1 MASAEDQAAAAA
13 LLGGDPAAFDA
24 LLSTLMSSSNAD
36 RSAAEAAF
44 HRLRASHP
52 EPLALRLA
60 TSLAAPTTPADLR
73 AMAGVLLRKVLSPA
87 PSSDASSNNATPPA
101 PLWPQ
106 LSPAG
111 QAALK
116 AHLLSALQSDPP
128 KPIAKKVCDA
138 ISELAAS
145 LLPENAWP
153 ELLPFLFR
161 AASGPD
167 AHNLQESALL
177 IFARLADYIAESL
190 LDHLMT
196 IHNLLASALAHPT
209 SPDVRI
215 AALGAAVNL
224 VQCLPTN
231 SDRDKMQDLLPAMMR
246 ALTDCLNSGQEVSA
260 QEALELL
267 VELAGAE
274 PRFLRRQIAD
284 VVGAMLQ
291 VAEATQLEDGTR
303 HLAVEFVITLAEARE
318 RAPGMMRRLP
328 QFVGRLFAV
337 LMQMLLDVEDD
348 PAWHSAETEDEDAGE
363 GNNYGVAQECL
374 DRLSIAIG
382 GNAIVPIASEL
393 LPQYLSS
400 AEWQKHH
407 AALITLAQI
416 AEGCAKV
423 MLKNL
428 EQVVSMI
435 LNGFQHPHPRVRWAA
450 INAIGQLSTDLGP
463 DLQVHYHQQVLPALA
478 NAMDDFQ
485 NPRVQA
491 HAASAILNFSENCT
505 PEILT
510 PYLDGI
516 VNKLL
521 VLLQNGKQMVQEGAL
536 TALASVADSSQDH
549 FKKYYDAVMPYL
561 KSILM
566 HATDKSNRMLR
577 AKSMECISL
586 VGMAVGKDK
595 FRDDARQVMEVLM
608 ALQGAPMETD
618 DPITSYMLQA
628 WARLC
633 KCLGQDFLPYMSVV
647 MPPLL
652 QSAQLKPDVT
662 VTSAESDD
670 DIASD
675 DDSIE
680 TITLGDKRIGIRT
693 SVLEEKATAC
703 NMLCCYADELKEGFF
718 PWIDQVAP
726 TLVPLLKFYFH
737 EEVRRAA
744 VAAMPELLRSAKLA
758 VEKGQAQGRDESYVK
773 QLSDYIIAA
782 LVEALHKEPETEM
795 CSSMLDSLNECMQL
809 SGLLLDEAQ
818 VRAIIDE
825 IKNVIIASAT
835 RKRERSERTKAEDF
849 DADEGELLKEENEQE
864 EEVFDQVSE
873 CLGTLIKTFKGSFLP
888 FFEELSMYITPMLGK
903 DKTPEERRIAI
914 CIFDDVAEQC
924 RESALKY
931 YDTYLPFLLE
941 ASNDENSDV
950 RQAAVYGVGVCAEF
964 GGHVFRPLV
973 GEALSKLNNVIRHPD
988 ARLPDNIMAYD
999 NAVSALGKICQ
1010 FHRDGIDAAQVVP
1023 AWLSCLPIKDD
1034 KVEAKVVHGQLCS
1047 MVERSDAEILGPH
1060 SQYLPKIVSIFAEV
1074 LCNGTELATDETRN
1088 RMVNVLRRFQQ
1099 TLPPDF
1105 LASTFSNLQPQQQ
1118 LLLQSILST

>member
-423 MLKNL
+423 
-428 EQVVSMI
+428 SII
-435 LNGFQHPHPRVRWAA
+435 L
-450 INAIGQLSTDLGP
+450 LSL
-463 DLQVHYHQQVLPALA
+463 Y
-478 NAMDDFQ
+478 
-485 NPRVQA
+485 
-491 HAASAILNFSENCT
+491 
-505 PEILT
+505 
-510 PYLDGI
+510 
-516 VNKLL
+516 K
-521 VLLQNGKQMVQEGAL
+521 
-536 TALASVADSSQDH
+536 
-549 FKKYYDAVMPYL
+549 
-561 KSILM
+561 
-566 HATDKSNRMLR
+566 
-577 AKSMECISL
+577 
-586 VGMAVGKDK
+586 
-595 FRDDARQVMEVLM
+595 
-608 ALQGAPMETD
+608 
-618 DPITSYMLQA
+618 
-628 WARLC
+628 
-633 KCLGQDFLPYMSVV
+633 
-647 MPPLL
+647 
-652 QSAQLKPDVT
+652 
-662 VTSAESDD
+662 
-670 DIASD
+670 
-675 DDSIE
+675 
-680 TITLGDKRIGIRT
+680 
-693 SVLEEKATAC
+693 
-703 NMLCCYADELKEGFF
+703 
-718 PWIDQVAP
+718 
-726 TLVPLLKFYFH
+726 
-737 EEVRRAA
+737 
-744 VAAMPELLRSAKLA
+744 
-758 VEKGQAQGRDESYVK
+758 YVK
-773 QLSDYIIAA
+773 
-782 LVEALHKEPETEM
+782 
-795 CSSMLDSLNECMQL
+795 
-809 SGLLLDEAQ
+809 
-818 VRAIIDE
+818 
-825 IKNVIIASAT
+825 
-835 RKRERSERTKAEDF
+835 
-849 DADEGELLKEENEQE
+849 
-864 EEVFDQVSE
+864 
-873 CLGTLIKTFKGSFLP
+873 
-888 FFEELSMYITPMLGK
+888 
-903 DKTPEERRIAI
+903 
-914 CIFDDVAEQC
+914 
-924 RESALKY
+924 
-931 YDTYLPFLLE
+931 
-941 ASNDENSDV
+941 
-950 RQAAVYGVGVCAEF
+950 
-964 GGHVFRPLV
+964 
-973 GEALSKLNNVIRHPD
+973 
-988 ARLPDNIMAYD
+988 
-999 NAVSALGKICQ
+999 
-1010 FHRDGIDAAQVVP
+1010 
-1023 AWLSCLPIKDD
+1023 
-1034 KVEAKVVHGQLCS
+1034 
-1047 MVERSDAEILGPH
+1047 H
-1060 SQYLPKIVSIFAEV
+1060 STIS
-1074 LCNGTELATDETRN
+1074 
-1088 RMVNVLRRFQQ
+1088 
-1099 TLPPDF
+1099 
-1105 LASTFSNLQPQQQ
+1105 
-1118 LLLQSILST
+1118 

>member
-24 LLSTLMSSSNAD
+24 LLSTLMSASNAD
-36 RSAAEAAF
+36 RAAAEAAF
-44 HRLRASHP
+44 HRLRGSHP

-60 TSLAAPTTPADLR
+60 SSLAAPATPAELR
-73 AMAGVLLRKVLSPA
+73 AMAAVLLRKLLSPTA
-87 PSSDASSNNATPPA
+87 SSDSSSAAPP
-101 PLWPQ
+101 PLWPL
-106 LSPAG
+106 LSPDG

-116 AHLLSALQSDPP
+116 AHLLAALQSDPP

-138 ISELAAS
+138 ISELATL
-145 LLPENAWP
+145 LLPENTWA

-161 AASGPD
+161 AASTPE
-167 AHNLQESALL
+167 APNLQESALL

-209 SPDVRI
+209 SPD
-215 AALGAAVNL
+215 
-224 VQCLPTN
+224 
-231 SDRDKMQDLLPAMMR
+231 DLLPAMMR
-246 ALTDCLNSGQEVSA
+246 ALTDCLNSSQEASA

-284 VVGAMLQ
+284 VAGAMLQ
-291 VAEATQLEDGTR
+291 IAEAAQLEDGTR

-328 QFVGRLFAV
+328 QFVGRLFQV

-348 PAWHSAETEDEDAGE
+348 PAWHTAETEDEDAGE

-374 DRLSIAIG
+374 DRLAIAIG
-382 GNAIVPIASEL
+382 GNAVVPIASEL
-393 LPQYLSS
+393 LPQYLS
-400 AEWQKHH
+400 APEWQKHH

-463 DLQVHYHQQVLPALA
+463 DLQVQYHQKVLPALA

-516 VNKLL
+516 VSKLL

-561 KSILM
+561 KAILM
-566 HATDKSNRMLR
+566 NATDKSNRMLR

-595 FRDDARQVMEVLM
+595 FRDDAKQVMEVLM
-608 ALQGAPMETD
+608 ALQGTPMETD

-633 KCLGQDFLPYMSVV
+633 KCLGQDFLPYMHVV

-662 VTSAESDD
+662 ITSAESDD
-670 DIASD
+670 EIESD

-758 VEKGQAQGRDESYVK
+758 VEKGQAPGRDESYVK
-773 QLSDYIIAA
+773 QLSDFIIPA

-809 SGLLLDEAQ
+809 SGCLLDENQ
-818 VRAIIDE
+818 VRAISDE

-835 RKRERSERTKAEDF
+835 RKRDRSERTKAEDF

-864 EEVFDQVSE
+864 EEVFDQVGE
-873 CLGTLIKTFKGSFLP
+873 CLGTLIKTFKASFLP
-888 FFEELSMYITPMLGK
+888 FFDELSVYVTPMLGK
-903 DKTPEERRIAI
+903 DKTAEERRIAI
-914 CIFDDVAEQC
+914 CIFDDIAEQC

-931 YDTYLPFLLE
+931 YDTYVPFLLE
-941 ASNDENSDV
+941 ASNDDNSDV
-950 RQAAVYGVGVCAEF
+950 RQAAVYGLGVCAEF
-964 GGHVFRPLV
+964 GGHTFRPLV
-973 GEALSKLNNVIRHPD
+973 GEALSKLNNVIRHPE
-988 ARLPDNIMAYD
+988 AQHADNIMAYD

-1010 FHRDGIDAAQVVP
+1010 FHRDGIDAAQVIP
-1023 AWLSCLPIKDD
+1023 AWLGCLPIKDD
-1034 KVEAKVVHGQLCS
+1034 KIEAKVVHDQLCS
-1047 MVERSDAEILGPH
+1047 MVERSDAQVLGPH

-1074 LCNGTELATDETRN
+1074 LCNGKELATDETTT
-1088 RMVNVLRRFQQ
+1088 RMISVLKRFQQ

-1105 LASTFSNLQPQQQ
+1105 LASTFSTLQPQQQ
-1118 LLLQSILST
+1118 LMLQSILST

>member
-1 MASAEDQAAAAA
+1 MSA
-13 LLGGDPAAFDA
+13 
-24 LLSTLMSSSNAD
+24 SNAD
-36 RSAAEAAF
+36 RAAAEAAF
-44 HRLRASHP
+44 HRLRGSHP

-60 TSLAAPTTPADLR
+60 SSLAAPATPAELR
-73 AMAGVLLRKVLSPA
+73 AMAAVLLRKLLSPTA
-87 PSSDASSNNATPPA
+87 SSDSSSAAPP
-101 PLWPQ
+101 PLWPL
-106 LSPAG
+106 LSPDG

-116 AHLLSALQSDPP
+116 AHLLAALQSDPP

-138 ISELAAS
+138 ISELATL
-145 LLPENAWP
+145 LLPENTWA

-161 AASGPD
+161 AASTPE
-167 AHNLQESALL
+167 APNLQESALL

-215 AALGAAVNL
+215 AALSAAVNL

-231 SDRDKMQDLLPAMMR
+231 ADRDKMQDLLPAMMR
-246 ALTDCLNSGQEVSA
+246 ALTDCLNSSQEASA

-284 VVGAMLQ
+284 VAGAMLQ
-291 VAEATQLEDGTR
+291 IAEAAQLEDGTR

-328 QFVGRLFAV
+328 QFVGRLFQV

-348 PAWHSAETEDEDAGE
+348 PAWHTAETEDEDAGE

-374 DRLSIAIG
+374 DRLAIAIG
-382 GNAIVPIASEL
+382 GNAVVPIASEL
-393 LPQYLSS
+393 LPQYLS
-400 AEWQKHH
+400 APEWQKHH

-463 DLQVHYHQQVLPALA
+463 DLQVQYHQK
-478 NAMDDFQ
+478 
-485 NPRVQA
+485 A

-516 VNKLL
+516 VSKLL

-561 KSILM
+561 KAILM
-566 HATDKSNRMLR
+566 NATDKSNRMLR

-595 FRDDARQVMEVLM
+595 FRDDAKQVMEVLM
-608 ALQGAPMETD
+608 ALQGTPMETD

-633 KCLGQDFLPYMSVV
+633 KCLGQDFLPYMHVV

-662 VTSAESDD
+662 ITSAESDD
-670 DIASD
+670 EIESD

-758 VEKGQAQGRDESYVK
+758 VEKGQAPGRDESYVK
-773 QLSDYIIAA
+773 QLSDFIIPA

-809 SGLLLDEAQ
+809 SGCLLDENQ
-818 VRAIIDE
+818 VRAISDE

-835 RKRERSERTKAEDF
+835 RKRDRSERTKAEDF

-864 EEVFDQVSE
+864 EEVFDQVGE
-873 CLGTLIKTFKGSFLP
+873 CLGTLIKTFKASFLP
-888 FFEELSMYITPMLGK
+888 FFDELSVYVTPMLGK
-903 DKTPEERRIAI
+903 DKTAEERRIAI
-914 CIFDDVAEQC
+914 CIFDDIAEQC

-931 YDTYLPFLLE
+931 YDTYVPFLLE
-941 ASNDENSDV
+941 ASNDDNSDV
-950 RQAAVYGVGVCAEF
+950 RQAAVYGLGVCAEF
-964 GGHVFRPLV
+964 GGHTFRPLV
-973 GEALSKLNNVIRHPD
+973 GEALSKLNNVIRHPE
-988 ARLPDNIMAYD
+988 AQHADNIMAYD

-1010 FHRDGIDAAQVVP
+1010 FHRDGIDAAQVIP
-1023 AWLSCLPIKDD
+1023 AWLGCLPIKDD
-1034 KVEAKVVHGQLCS
+1034 KIEAKVVHDQLCS
-1047 MVERSDAEILGPH
+1047 MVERSDAQVLGPY

-1074 LCNGTELATDETRN
+1074 LCNGKELATDETTT
-1088 RMVNVLRRFQQ
+1088 RMISVLKRFQQ

-1105 LASTFSNLQPQQQ
+1105 LASTFSTLQPQQQ
-1118 LLLQSILST
+1118 LMLQSILST

>member
-1 MASAEDQAAAAA
+1 M
-13 LLGGDPAAFDA
+13 
-24 LLSTLMSSSNAD
+24 
-36 RSAAEAAF
+36 
-44 HRLRASHP
+44 
-52 EPLALRLA
+52 PL
-60 TSLAAPTTPADLR
+60 P
-73 AMAGVLLRKVLSPA
+73 
-87 PSSDASSNNATPPA
+87 
-101 PLWPQ
+101 
-106 LSPAG
+106 SPAG

-116 AHLLSALQSDPP
+116 AHLLAALQSDPP

-138 ISELAAS
+138 ISELATL
-145 LLPENAWP
+145 LLPENTWA

-161 AASGPD
+161 AASTPE
-167 AHNLQESALL
+167 APNPQESALL

-215 AALGAAVNL
+215 AALSAAVNL

-231 SDRDKMQDLLPAMMR
+231 ADRDKMQDLLPAMMR
-246 ALTDCLNSGQEVSA
+246 ALTDCLNSSQEASA

-284 VVGAMLQ
+284 VAGAMLQ
-291 VAEATQLEDGTR
+291 IAEAAQLEDGTR

-328 QFVGRLFAV
+328 QFVGRLFQV

-348 PAWHSAETEDEDAGE
+348 PAWHTAETEDEDAGE

-374 DRLSIAIG
+374 DRLAIAIG
-382 GNAIVPIASEL
+382 GNAVVPIASEL
-393 LPQYLSS
+393 LPQYLS
-400 AEWQKHH
+400 APEWQKHH

-463 DLQVHYHQQVLPALA
+463 DLQVQYHQK
-478 NAMDDFQ
+478 
-485 NPRVQA
+485 A

-516 VNKLL
+516 VSKLL

-561 KSILM
+561 KAILM
-566 HATDKSNRMLR
+566 NATDKSNRMLR

-595 FRDDARQVMEVLM
+595 FRDDAKQVMEVLM
-608 ALQGAPMETD
+608 ALQGTPMETD

-633 KCLGQDFLPYMSVV
+633 KCLGQDFLPYMHVV

-662 VTSAESDD
+662 ITSAESDD
-670 DIASD
+670 EIESD

-758 VEKGQAQGRDESYVK
+758 VEKGQAPGRDESYVK
-773 QLSDYIIAA
+773 QLSDFIIPA

-795 CSSMLDSLNECMQL
+795 CSSMLDSLNECMQRVCFTRFLTDLTFTEQL
-809 SGLLLDEAQ
+809 SGCLLDENQ
-818 VRAIIDE
+818 VRAISDE

-835 RKRERSERTKAEDF
+835 RKRDRSERTKAEDF

-864 EEVFDQVSE
+864 EEVFDQVGE
-873 CLGTLIKTFKGSFLP
+873 CLGTLIKTFKASFLP
-888 FFEELSMYITPMLGK
+888 FFDELSVYVTPMLGK
-903 DKTPEERRIAI
+903 DKTAEERRIAI
-914 CIFDDVAEQC
+914 CIFDDIAEQC

-931 YDTYLPFLLE
+931 YDTYVPFLLE
-941 ASNDENSDV
+941 ASNDDNSDV
-950 RQAAVYGVGVCAEF
+950 RQAAVYGLGVCAEF
-964 GGHVFRPLV
+964 GGLTFRPLV
-973 GEALSKLNNVIRHPD
+973 GEALSKLNNVIRHPE
-988 ARLPDNIMAYD
+988 AQHADNIMAYD

-1010 FHRDGIDAAQVVP
+1010 FHRDGIDAAQVIP
-1023 AWLSCLPIKDD
+1023 AWLGCLPIKDD
-1034 KVEAKVVHGQLCS
+1034 KIEAKVVHDQLCS
-1047 MVERSDAEILGPH
+1047 MVERSDAQVLGPH

-1074 LCNGTELATDETRN
+1074 LCNGKELATDETTT
-1088 RMVNVLRRFQQ
+1088 RMISVLKRFQQ

-1105 LASTFSNLQPQQQ
+1105 LASTFSTLQPQQQ
-1118 LLLQSILST
+1118 LMLQSILST

>member
-1 MASAEDQAAAAA
+1 MSA
-13 LLGGDPAAFDA
+13 
-24 LLSTLMSSSNAD
+24 SNAD
-36 RSAAEAAF
+36 RAAAEAAF
-44 HRLRASHP
+44 HRLRGSHP

-60 TSLAAPTTPADLR
+60 SSLAAPATPAELR
-73 AMAGVLLRKVLSPA
+73 AMAAVLLRKLLSPTA
-87 PSSDASSNNATPPA
+87 SSDSSAAAPP
-101 PLWPQ
+101 PLWPL
-106 LSPAG
+106 LSPDG

-116 AHLLSALQSDPP
+116 AHLLAALQSDPP

-138 ISELAAS
+138 ISELATL
-145 LLPENAWP
+145 LLPENTWA

-161 AASGPD
+161 AASTPE
-167 AHNLQESALL
+167 APNLQESALL

-215 AALGAAVNL
+215 AALSAAVNL

-231 SDRDKMQDLLPAMMR
+231 ADRDKMQDLLPAMMR
-246 ALTDCLNSGQEVSA
+246 ALTDCLNSSQEASA

-284 VVGAMLQ
+284 VAGAMLQ
-291 VAEATQLEDGTR
+291 IAEAPQLEDGTR

-328 QFVGRLFAV
+328 QFVGRLFQV

-348 PAWHSAETEDEDAGE
+348 PAWHTAETEDEDAGE

-374 DRLSIAIG
+374 DRLAIAIG
-382 GNAIVPIASEL
+382 GNAVVPIASEL
-393 LPQYLSS
+393 LPQYLS
-400 AEWQKHH
+400 APEWQKHH

-463 DLQVHYHQQVLPALA
+463 DLQVQYHQK
-478 NAMDDFQ
+478 
-485 NPRVQA
+485 A

-516 VNKLL
+516 VSKLL

-561 KSILM
+561 KAILM
-566 HATDKSNRMLR
+566 NATDKSNRMLR

-595 FRDDARQVMEVLM
+595 FRDDAKQVMEVLM
-608 ALQGAPMETD
+608 ALQGTPMETD

-633 KCLGQDFLPYMSVV
+633 KCLGQDFLPYMHVV

-662 VTSAESDD
+662 ITSAESDD
-670 DIASD
+670 EIESD

-758 VEKGQAQGRDESYVK
+758 VEKGQAPGRDESYVK
-773 QLSDYIIAA
+773 QLSDFIIPA

-809 SGLLLDEAQ
+809 SGCLLDENQ
-818 VRAIIDE
+818 VRAISDE

-835 RKRERSERTKAEDF
+835 RKRDRSERTKAEDF

-864 EEVFDQVSE
+864 EEVFDQVGE
-873 CLGTLIKTFKGSFLP
+873 CLGTLIKTFKASFLP
-888 FFEELSMYITPMLGK
+888 FFDELSVYVTPMLGK
-903 DKTPEERRIAI
+903 DKTAEERRIAI
-914 CIFDDVAEQC
+914 CIFDDIAEQC

-931 YDTYLPFLLE
+931 YDTYVPFLLE
-941 ASNDENSDV
+941 ASNDDNSDV
-950 RQAAVYGVGVCAEF
+950 RQAAVYGLGVCAEF
-964 GGHVFRPLV
+964 GGLTFRPLV
-973 GEALSKLNNVIRHPD
+973 GEALSKLNNVIRHPE
-988 ARLPDNIMAYD
+988 AQHADNIMAYD

-1010 FHRDGIDAAQVVP
+1010 FHRDGIDAAQVIP
-1023 AWLSCLPIKDD
+1023 AWLGCLPIKDD
-1034 KVEAKVVHGQLCS
+1034 KIEAKVVHDQLCS
-1047 MVERSDAEILGPH
+1047 MVERSDAQVLGPH

-1074 LCNGTELATDETRN
+1074 LCNGKELATDETTT
-1088 RMVNVLRRFQQ
+1088 RMISVLKRFQQ

-1105 LASTFSNLQPQQQ
+1105 LASTFSTLQPQQQ
-1118 LLLQSILST
+1118 LMLQSILST